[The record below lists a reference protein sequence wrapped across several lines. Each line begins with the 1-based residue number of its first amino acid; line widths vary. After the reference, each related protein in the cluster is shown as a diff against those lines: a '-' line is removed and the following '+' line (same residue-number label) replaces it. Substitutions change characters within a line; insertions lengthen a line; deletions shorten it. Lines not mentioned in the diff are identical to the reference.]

1 MDGVDGKWPEEFPA
15 YRAARAMA
23 VEVTLQPGDVLFIPA
38 LWAHHVEALHGP
50 SIAVNVFF
58 RELPKSMYPAK
69 DLYGNADPIA
79 AGKALDACETAARE
93 LSSLPRDH
101 RVFYGGVAVARM
113 MRDLRIEDEVG
124 AVVVPGSIAPAAD
137 CVVQPF
143 SPRNL
148 LLVLVGLH
156 HLSARRVAQRG
167 RVHAAGREH

>member
-1 MDGVDGKWPEEFPA
+1 
-15 YRAARAMA
+15 MA

-69 DLYGNADPIA
+69 DLYGNADTIA

-124 AVVVPGSIAPAAD
+124 AVVVPGSIAPRVSKQEPDKPVEEVTTA
-137 CVVQPF
+137 VTQTVTQV
-143 SPRNL
+143 STVNL
-148 LLVLVGLH
+148 AGVATGVAVGIALCGVASH
-156 HLSARRVAQRG
+156 VWRRS
-167 RVHAAGREH
+167 